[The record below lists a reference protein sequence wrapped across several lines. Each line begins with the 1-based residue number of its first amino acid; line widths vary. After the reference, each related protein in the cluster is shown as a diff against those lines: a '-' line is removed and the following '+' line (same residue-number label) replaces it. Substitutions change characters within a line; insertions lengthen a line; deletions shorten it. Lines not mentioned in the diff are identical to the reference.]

1 MTKIC
6 VSEKKTPPLI
16 IKSVVEKIK
25 LQSKTLLICCQIKL
39 SKICDES
46 RSKHMAYE
54 VHEFGKYSTPNVHN
68 CIFLTFSHICFASA
82 EHTKETVFC
91 VHAVLISH
99 YLSSLNILMMK
110 LDFFGLE
117 QLAVKGQKKS
127 KYLPPHFPTTNLSPK
142 ILLLGKKWNRYSSKS
157 GQIILLSF
165 AL

>member
-1 MTKIC
+1 
-6 VSEKKTPPLI
+6 
-16 IKSVVEKIK
+16 
-25 LQSKTLLICCQIKL
+25 
-39 SKICDES
+39 
-46 RSKHMAYE
+46 MAYE

-99 YLSSLNILMMK
+99 NLSSLNILMMK

-127 KYLPPHFPTTNLSPK
+127 KYLSPPPHFPTTTISVQKSFYLE
-142 ILLLGKKWNRYSSKS
+142 KKWNRYSSKS
-157 GQIILLSF
+157 GQIILQSF

>member
-1 MTKIC
+1 
-6 VSEKKTPPLI
+6 
-16 IKSVVEKIK
+16 
-25 LQSKTLLICCQIKL
+25 
-39 SKICDES
+39 
-46 RSKHMAYE
+46 MAYE

-99 YLSSLNILMMK
+99 NLSSLNILMMK

-127 KYLPPHFPTTNLSPK
+127 KYLSPPPLTFQPQQSQSKNPFIWK
-142 ILLLGKKWNRYSSKS
+142 KS
-157 GQIILLSF
+157 GTGTVQKVAKLYCSLLHFRIYPNNS
-165 AL
+165 L